1 MTTARTSSAREAV
14 RKVALLHRV
23 GDNVPPV
30 STAQIVF
37 AIALGT
43 IAVLILFFSFYV
55 VSTTVWGDRW
65 VRRGKK

>member
-1 MTTARTSSAREAV
+1 M
-14 RKVALLHRV
+14 

-37 AIALGT
+37 SIGLGS
-43 IAVLILFFSFYV
+43 IAVLIVLFSFYV

-65 VRRGKK
+65 IRRDR

>member
-1 MTTARTSSAREAV
+1 M
-14 RKVALLHRV
+14 

-37 AIALGT
+37 AIALGS
-43 IAVLILFFSFYV
+43 IAVLILLFSVYV

-65 VRRGKK
+65 VRRNR

>member
-1 MTTARTSSAREAV
+1 M
-14 RKVALLHRV
+14 

-43 IAVLILFFSFYV
+43 VALLIMYFSVYVL
-55 VSTTVWGDRW
+55 STTVWGDRW
-65 VRRGKK
+65 AKRRNK